1 LVLIDRS
8 IEEMAMPRRLVHDL
22 AGTVAG
28 LAAWFTILY
37 FRGDVSRT
45 VEAIRAGGISLTDI
59 LEITVFIG
67 LAVIGSRLP
76 DKIEPPVSRQHRG
89 VFHNFTLFVILT
101 LLILYWAYS
110 DPSSLSRFVLSF
122 IYGYDSH
129 LFLDALA

>member
-22 AGTVAG
+22 AGAVAG
-28 LAAWFTILY
+28 FAAWFTILY
-37 FRGDVSRT
+37 LRGDMGRT
-45 VEAIRAGGISLTDI
+45 IEAIRAGGISLADI
-59 LEITVFIG
+59 LEITMFIG

-89 VFHNFTLFVILT
+89 VFHNFALFVILT
-101 LLILYWAYS
+101 LLTLYWTYS
-110 DPSSLSRFVLSF
+110 DPSSLSRFMLSF
-122 IYGYDSH
+122 IFGYDSH